1 MSFAIFAISFLDL
14 GSFVLFLSLVEA
26 TICVPTVRVTSELS
40 GLKDGD
46 LSVTQEAGQLA
57 NLFSSLPSPPLQMCW
72 TNNDDVLPNVTHE
85 RPQQS
90 GLCRQVADPNLI
102 TEGR

>member
-46 LSVTQEAGQLA
+46 LSVTQEAGQLI
-57 NLFSSLPSPPLQMCW
+57 SSLPSPPLPHKCA
-72 TNNDDVLPNVTHE
+72 
-85 RPQQS
+85 
-90 GLCRQVADPNLI
+90 GLI
-102 TEGR
+102 TMMFYPT